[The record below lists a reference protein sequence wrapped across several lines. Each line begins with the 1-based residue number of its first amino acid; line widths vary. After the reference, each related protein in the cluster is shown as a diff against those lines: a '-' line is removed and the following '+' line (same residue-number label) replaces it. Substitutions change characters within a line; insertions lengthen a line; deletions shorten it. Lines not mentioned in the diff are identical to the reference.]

1 MEYHPVKLYSS
12 KHTRRLEYIAEI
24 ILGDIMGLSW
34 ELVTDKRKL
43 GKNPVINYS
52 SDDIAG
58 SLKIEPATLLFEKN
72 IVSVDIPVTQ
82 WRTLPVFFQSSY
94 SSDIPFDIFAASFFL
109 VTRYE
114 EYLDFKPDRFGRFP
128 ADASLAYKN
137 DFLRLPVVDLWAKE
151 MVKELL
157 KKYNNLT
164 FKRNNYSAL
173 LTIDVDQPFA
183 YVGKGLIRT
192 IGGLIRDVKN
202 SESTVGERYK
212 ILAGE
217 DKDPYDNFDYIK
229 ENVEK
234 YKTDVNFFFPVGNFS
249 AYDKNPSWKNEEY
262 RKLIISTATQYKTGL
277 HPSFYSSDNPSLL
290 KKETARLSFVLGREI
305 LLSRFH
311 YIRLFTPAS
320 YRALME
326 AGIREDYSMGY
337 PDEPGFRAGISR
349 PYPFFDVLEDKVS
362 DLRII
367 PYQLMDTTLWNYLK
381 LDPDSSGE
389 LISNLIAETKNAGG
403 MFVSIWHNTTLVDD
417 DKWRKWRGVFEYML
431 ETQKP

>member
-1 MEYHPVKLYSS
+1 
-12 KHTRRLEYIAEI
+12 
-24 ILGDIMGLSW
+24 MGLSW
-34 ELVTDKRKL
+34 ELVTDRRKL
-43 GKNPVINYS
+43 GKHPVINYS
-52 SDDIAG
+52 SEEIAG
-58 SLKIEPATLLFEKN
+58 SLKIEPAALLFEKD
-72 IVSVDIPVTQ
+72 IVSVDMPVTQ
-82 WRTLPVFFQSSY
+82 WRSLPVFFQTSY
-94 SSDIPFDIFAASFFL
+94 NSDIPFDIFAASFFM

-114 EYLDFKPDRFGRFP
+114 EYLDFKPDKFGRFP
-128 ADASLAYKN
+128 AEASLAYKN
-137 DFLRLPVVDLWAKE
+137 NFLKLPVVDLWVKE

-192 IGGLIRDVKN
+192 IGGLIRDVRN
-202 SESTVGERYK
+202 SDSTVGERYK

-229 ENVEK
+229 EKVEK
-234 YKTDVNFFFPVGNFS
+234 FNADVNFFFPVGNFS
-249 AYDKNPSWKNEEY
+249 DYDKNPSWKNEEY
-262 RKLIISTATQYKTGL
+262 RKLITSIAEHYKTGL
-277 HPSFYSSDNPSLL
+277 HPSFYSADNPLLL
-290 KKETARLSFVLGREI
+290 KKETIRLSSILDREV

-320 YRALME
+320 YRSLLE

-349 PYPFFDVLEDKVS
+349 PYPFYDIHEDITTNLK
-362 DLRII
+362 II
-367 PYQLMDTTLWNYLK
+367 PYQVMDTTLWNYLK
-381 LDPDSSGE
+381 LDPDSAGE
-389 LISNLIAETKNAGG
+389 LISDLIAKTKNAGG

-417 DKWRKWRGVFEYML
+417 EKWRKWRGVFEYML
-431 ETQKP
+431 KVQEP